1 MITWCLNAADTVLS
15 KRDSAPEFRELTFYL
30 GRQRKTKYV
39 IDQVVISALEK
50 NKAKPKSWGELSM
63 LLR

>member
-1 MITWCLNAADTVLS
+1 MVSRCCRYSAEQ
-15 KRDSAPEFRELTFYL
+15 KRLAPEFTELTFYL

-50 NKAKPKSWGELSM
+50 NKAEPKSRGELSM